1 MNLAMRKAAR
11 DVCLLRD
18 PDQAKENLPNR
29 FSPGNA
35 RTKMI
40 MVREGGLE
48 PPRLAAPDPKA
59 DTTHRPMFSQVSPC
73 RKHEAFSFSTPRQIT
88 SHQLRVGT
96 EWALQGIED

>member
-1 MNLAMRKAAR
+1 LLALNSYQDSKRNKPNFR
-11 DVCLLRD
+11 RRHNV
-18 PDQAKENLPNR
+18 PDQAQRALLPA
-29 FSPGNA
+29 FDLFEL
-35 RTKMI
+35 
-40 MVREGGLE
+40 REGGLE

>member
-48 PPRLAAPDPKA
+48 PPRLAAPDPKSKVRGFREEKNPKYQQCLKLA
-59 DTTHRPMFSQVSPC
+59 SG
-73 RKHEAFSFSTPRQIT
+73 AFEPNPVLDPDRTR
-88 SHQLRVGT
+88 T
-96 EWALQGIED
+96 EPGSRR